1 MPAYFFHVRGANFDT
16 PDLIGRECDGPE
28 AARSE
33 AERMAAELLESALL
47 AGNPP
52 PDAVIEDAFLPGAT
66 GSDTRGAGPPRLS
79 GSPSGQRRG
88 PG

>member
-52 PDAVIEDAFLPGAT
+52 PDAIIEVDDEMQRPILALPIAT
-66 GSDTRGAGPPRLS
+66 HRG
-79 GSPSGQRRG
+79 
-88 PG
+88 

>member
-1 MPAYFFHVRGANFDT
+1 MPTYFFHVRGADFDT

-33 AERMAAELLESALL
+33 AERIAAELLESALL

-52 PDAVIEDAFLPGAT
+52 PDAVIEVDDESQRPILALPIPA
-66 GSDTRGAGPPRLS
+66 SRG
-79 GSPSGQRRG
+79 
-88 PG
+88 